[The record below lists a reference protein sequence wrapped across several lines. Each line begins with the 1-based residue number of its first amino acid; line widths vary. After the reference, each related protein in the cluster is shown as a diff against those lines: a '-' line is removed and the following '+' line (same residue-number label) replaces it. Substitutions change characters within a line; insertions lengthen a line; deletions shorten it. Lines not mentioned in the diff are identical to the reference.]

1 MESRSEYVG
10 IPFGCC
16 VLVCE
21 IAWRVSPT
29 GPGVPLITTVLPMMM
44 ESSRGS
50 GGGKAFQN
58 IMKHISPWNMKLLF
72 WFRSSWC
79 SMDIVGYI
87 SKGSFPPA
95 LPYHSLRYRSNLAML
110 LSPNHVLIYLCHP
123 FYATFHNL
131 SLKISSMIQSWLTV
145 ACFSI
150 AQAPLCIITTIDCT
164 VDVYIFI
171 YQWSRVE
178 HRIG

>member
-1 MESRSEYVG
+1 
-10 IPFGCC
+10 
-16 VLVCE
+16 
-21 IAWRVSPT
+21 
-29 GPGVPLITTVLPMMM
+29 M

-50 GGGKAFQN
+50 GGGGKAFQN

-110 LSPNHVLIYLCHP
+110 LSPFHVLIYLCRT

-178 HRIG
+178 HRIGWDDVPVWRKSFAILSPETLQN